1 MIVRHKLLADLV
13 RLWKNDE
20 LVEKIDRLPIELSPR
35 KSKPLGRCCV
45 HKERAVWRYKTFPL
59 MGLDMTDE
67 HDEVTP
73 LSEYARLAL
82 SRPEPDKENIR
93 NYQSLPG
100 MRGTQLLHELP
111 QRCDTFQEKRSG
123 ND

>member
-59 MGLDMTDE
+59 MGLDMTDGRSYPTFRICTIGIE
-67 HDEVTP
+67 
-73 LSEYARLAL
+73 S
-82 SRPEPDKENIR
+82 SRTRQGKYHVR
-93 NYQSLPG
+93 HR
-100 MRGTQLLHELP
+100 RGLFFLCTDQL
-111 QRCDTFQEKRSG
+111 
-123 ND
+123 

>member
-35 KSKPLGRCCV
+35 KSKPWDGVAYIKNAQCGDTRL
-45 HKERAVWRYKTFPL
+45 FPL

-73 LSEYARLAL
+73 LFRICTIGIES
-82 SRPEPDKENIR
+82 SRTRQGKYHVR
-93 NYQSLPG
+93 
-100 MRGTQLLHELP
+100 H
-111 QRCDTFQEKRSG
+111 
-123 ND
+123 